1 MSESTDNYLKAI
13 FTLSEQHANHVST
26 TALAEKLQTKASSV
40 SDMLKKLDSRG
51 YVKHTRYY
59 GVALTAKGK
68 KQALQIVRKHR
79 LWELFLVEKLGFG
92 WNEVHEIAEQ
102 LEHVESEALVKKLDE
117 FLGHP
122 KYDPH
127 GDPIPD
133 AAGVL
138 PSGRKTL
145 SAQDMKENETYA
157 IAAVTDDSEKFLN
170 HLKTLKLQLGTSI
183 TLLERYPFDHSIRVE
198 TNDNVI
204 NLSQTVAGNL
214 ILQKTKRR

>member
-13 FTLSEQHANHVST
+13 FSLSEPNCEHVTT
-26 TALAEKLQTKASSV
+26 TALAEKMQTKASSV
-40 SDMLKKLDSRG
+40 TDMLKKLDSRG

-68 KQALQIVRKHR
+68 KQALNIVRKHR

-102 LEHVESEALVKKLDE
+102 LEHVESDALVKKLDKY
-117 FLGHP
+117 LGHP

-133 AAGVL
+133 ASGVL

-145 SAQDMKENETYA
+145 SAYAMKENETYA
-157 IAAVTDDSEKFLN
+157 IAAVSDDSESFLN
-170 HLKTLKLQLGTSI
+170 HLKSLKLQLGTAI
-183 TLLERYPFDHSIRVE
+183 KLLERYPFDNSMRVE
-198 TNDNVI
+198 TNHAVI
-204 NLSQTVAGNL
+204 NLSKSVADNL
-214 ILQKTKRR
+214 ILQKAKKR